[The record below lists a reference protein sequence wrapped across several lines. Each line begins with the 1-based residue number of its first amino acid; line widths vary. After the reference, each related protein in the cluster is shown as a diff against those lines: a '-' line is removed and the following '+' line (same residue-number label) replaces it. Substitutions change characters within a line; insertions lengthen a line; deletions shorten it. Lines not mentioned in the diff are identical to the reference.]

1 MTQVMIKFAPNHVM
15 TAVHFKDGAQ
25 ELVRTA
31 LKERTYTNSDWFEV
45 AGTGLA
51 AADEVFDL
59 TNNPGRQEECLEVY
73 GRGRSLS
80 VGDIVVVGE
89 EKFLC
94 MSVGWE
100 KL

>member
-15 TAVHFKDGAQ
+15 TAVHFNDAKD
-25 ELVRTA
+25 VVYKA
-31 LKERTYTNSDWFEV
+31 LKERTYTNSDVFEV
-45 AGTGLA
+45 VGQGQD

-59 TNNPGRQEECLEVY
+59 TNNPSRQEEREEVY

-89 EKFLC
+89 EKYLC
-94 MSVGWE
+94 LSFGWHR
-100 KL
+100 L